1 MNGRSVY
8 MKKST
13 FLTIFAVALLTSALH
28 AEIIERVL
36 VKVNG
41 EIITKTELERM
52 QVAAF
57 RELPNQPDPS
67 KMTDADVA
75 KILAQV
81 TPQVIVSAID
91 EMLLLQR
98 AKELGFT
105 ITDQQF
111 NEVIES
117 IKRDNKMESEEQF
130 QAALKQEGMTLAQL
144 KQMLSKRML
153 IGRVQQAEIGGRVDI
168 TEAEEK
174 EYYQK
179 HLSEFATTPSVT
191 LREILVTVPK
201 DPKGVSVGADE
212 DARRKAEDLR
222 ARVLKG
228 ESFEKLAAEVSEAAS
243 RANGG
248 LIGPIPRT
256 ELNEQLLKMLAT
268 MKVGD
273 VTPVVSVPGG
283 YEIFKL
289 ESSIDSTTLP
299 FEHARSQVQEKLRN
313 EKAQGELRKHMAKLR
328 AQAIIEWKD
337 PELKKAWEV
346 GVSAEPTF

>member
-1 MNGRSVY
+1 
-8 MKKST
+8 MKKSLL
-13 FLTIFAVALLTSALH
+13 FVAIVIGSLVTALH
-28 AEIIERVL
+28 AEIIEQVL

-57 RELPNQPDPS
+57 RELANQPDPS
-67 KMTDADVA
+67 KLTDADVA
-75 KILAQV
+75 KVLAQV
-81 TPQVIVSAID
+81 TPQVIVTAID

-105 ITDQQF
+105 VTDQQF

-117 IKRDNKMESEEQF
+117 IKKDNKMESEEQF
-130 QAALKQEGMTLAQL
+130 QAALKQEGITLAQL

-153 IGRVQQAEIGGRVDI
+153 IGRVQQAEIGNRVSD
-168 TEAEEK
+168 TSDAEEK
-174 EYYQK
+174 EYYEK

-212 DARRKAEDLR
+212 DARKKAEDLR
-222 ARVLKG
+222 GRVVKG
-228 ESFEKLAAEVSEAAS
+228 ESFEKLAAEVSEAPS
-243 RANGG
+243 KANGG

-256 ELNEQLLKMLAT
+256 ELNEQLAKMLAT

-299 FEHARSQVQEKLRN
+299 FEKARSQIVDRLRN
-313 EKAQGELRKHMAKLR
+313 ERAQAELRKYMIKLR

-337 PELKKAWEV
+337 PELKKAWEA
-346 GVSAEPTF
+346 GISAEPTF